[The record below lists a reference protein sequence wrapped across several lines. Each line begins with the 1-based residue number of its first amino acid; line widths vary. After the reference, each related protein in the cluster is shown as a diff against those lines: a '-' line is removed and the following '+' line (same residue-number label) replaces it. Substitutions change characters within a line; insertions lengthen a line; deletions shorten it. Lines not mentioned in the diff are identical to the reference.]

1 MGKRISILIGIVV
14 LAAAFCQLLLPGIIG
29 GNLANRIKEAARAE
43 NVTVNVRAMPGFMLL
58 AGQMDNLDVVVDNA
72 WLGDI
77 QVSRLTLHGENLQVD
92 YSALDSR
99 DGSAIQ
105 SADNLELTG
114 VITQQ
119 ALQDMLV
126 KKMEKVDNLHVQMDA
141 DKISATG
148 QVKLLGRMADITL
161 EGKVLP
167 ENGGLYF
174 HMTRLDIRNAVLGQ
188 AVLGNFFGD
197 ILIFDLYNSPIRAEI
212 DDVQQQAGQ
221 VTIKA
226 VRKEGNSC
234 NKDR

>member
-43 NVTVNVRAMPGFMLL
+43 NVTANVRAMPGFMLL

-126 KKMEKVDNLHVQMDA
+126 KKMEKVDNLHVQMDT

-197 ILIFDLYNSPIRAEI
+197 ILIFDLYNSPIRTEI

-226 VRKEGNSC
+226 VRKEGNSLQ
-234 NKDR
+234 

>member
-43 NVTVNVRAMPGFMLL
+43 NVTANVRAMPGFMLL

-126 KKMEKVDNLHVQMDA
+126 KKMEKVDNLHVQMDT

-212 DDVQQQAGQ
+212 DDVQQQTGQ

-226 VRKEGNSC
+226 VRKEGNSLQ
-234 NKDR
+234 

>member
-43 NVTVNVRAMPGFMLL
+43 NVTANVRAMPGFMLL

-92 YSALDSR
+92 YSASDSR

-126 KKMEKVDNLHVQMDA
+126 KKMEKVDNLHVQMDT

-226 VRKEGNSC
+226 VRKEGNSLQ
-234 NKDR
+234 

>member
-14 LAAAFCQLLLPGIIG
+14 LAVAFCQLLLPGIIG

-43 NVTVNVRAMPGFMLL
+43 NVTANVRAMPGFMLL

-226 VRKEGNSC
+226 VRKAGNSLQ
-234 NKDR
+234 

>member
-43 NVTVNVRAMPGFMLL
+43 NVTANVRAMPGFMLL

-126 KKMEKVDNLHVQMDA
+126 KKMEKVDNLHVQMDT

-226 VRKEGNSC
+226 VRKEGNSLE
-234 NKDR
+234 

>member
-43 NVTVNVRAMPGFMLL
+43 NVTANVRAMPGFMLL

-105 SADNLELTG
+105 SADNLELNG

-226 VRKEGNSC
+226 VRKEGNSLQ
-234 NKDR
+234 

>member
-1 MGKRISILIGIVV
+1 MGKRISMLIGIVV

-43 NVTVNVRAMPGFMLL
+43 NVTANVRAMPGFMLL

-105 SADNLELTG
+105 SADNLELIG

-226 VRKEGNSC
+226 VRKEGNSLQ
-234 NKDR
+234 

>member
-43 NVTVNVRAMPGFMLL
+43 NVTANVRAMPGFMLL

-72 WLGDI
+72 RLGDI

-126 KKMEKVDNLHVQMDA
+126 KKMERVDNLHVQMDT

-226 VRKEGNSC
+226 VRKEGNSLQ
-234 NKDR
+234 

>member
-226 VRKEGNSC
+226 VRKEGNSLQ
-234 NKDR
+234 

>member
-43 NVTVNVRAMPGFMLL
+43 NVTANVRAMPGFMLL

-148 QVKLLGRMADITL
+148 QVKLLGRRADITL

-226 VRKEGNSC
+226 VRKEGNSLQ
-234 NKDR
+234 

>member
-43 NVTVNVRAMPGFMLL
+43 NVTANVRAMPGFMLL

-77 QVSRLTLHGENLQVD
+77 QVSRLPLHGENLQVD

-126 KKMEKVDNLHVQMDA
+126 KKMEKVDNLHVQMDT

-226 VRKEGNSC
+226 VRKEGNSLQ
-234 NKDR
+234 

>member
-43 NVTVNVRAMPGFMLL
+43 NVTANVRAMPGFMLL

-167 ENGGLYF
+167 ENSGLYF

-226 VRKEGNSC
+226 VRKEGNSLQ
-234 NKDR
+234 

>member
-43 NVTVNVRAMPGFMLL
+43 TVTANVRAMPGFMLL

-226 VRKEGNSC
+226 VRKEGNSLQ
-234 NKDR
+234 

>member
-43 NVTVNVRAMPGFMLL
+43 NVTANVRAMPGFMLL

-77 QVSRLTLHGENLQVD
+77 QVSRLTLHGENLQVN

-226 VRKEGNSC
+226 VRKEGNSLQ
-234 NKDR
+234 

>member
-43 NVTVNVRAMPGFMLL
+43 NVTANVRAMPGFMLL

-119 ALQDMLV
+119 ALQEMLV

-226 VRKEGNSC
+226 VRKEGNSLQ
-234 NKDR
+234 

>member
-14 LAAAFCQLLLPGIIG
+14 LAAAFCQLLLPGIVG

-43 NVTVNVRAMPGFMLL
+43 NVTANVRAMPGFMLL

-226 VRKEGNSC
+226 VRKAGNSLQ
-234 NKDR
+234 

>member
-43 NVTVNVRAMPGFMLL
+43 NVTANVRAMPGFMLL

-221 VTIKA
+221 VTITA
-226 VRKEGNSC
+226 VRKEGNSLQ
-234 NKDR
+234 

>member
-43 NVTVNVRAMPGFMLL
+43 NVTANVRAMPGFMLL

-126 KKMEKVDNLHVQMDA
+126 KKMEKLDNLHVQMDA

-226 VRKEGNSC
+226 VRKEGNSLQ
-234 NKDR
+234 

>member
-43 NVTVNVRAMPGFMLL
+43 NVTANVGAMPGFMLL

-226 VRKEGNSC
+226 VRKAGNSLQ
-234 NKDR
+234 

>member
-14 LAAAFCQLLLPGIIG
+14 LATAFCQLLLPGIIG

-43 NVTVNVRAMPGFMLL
+43 NVTANVRAMPGFMLL

-226 VRKEGNSC
+226 VRKEGNSLQ
-234 NKDR
+234 

>member
-14 LAAAFCQLLLPGIIG
+14 LAAAFSQLLLPGIIG

-43 NVTVNVRAMPGFMLL
+43 NVTANVRAMPGFMLL

-126 KKMEKVDNLHVQMDA
+126 KKMEKVDNLHVQVDA

-226 VRKEGNSC
+226 VRKEGNSLQ
-234 NKDR
+234 

>member
-14 LAAAFCQLLLPGIIG
+14 LAVAFCQLLLPGIIG

-43 NVTVNVRAMPGFMLL
+43 NVTANVRAMPGFMLL

-126 KKMEKVDNLHVQMDA
+126 KKMEKVDNLHVQVDA

-226 VRKEGNSC
+226 VRKEGNSLQ
-234 NKDR
+234 

>member
-29 GNLANRIKEAARAE
+29 GNLASRIKEAARAE
-43 NVTVNVRAMPGFMLL
+43 NVTANVRAMPGFMLL

-226 VRKEGNSC
+226 VRKEGNSLQ
-234 NKDR
+234 

>member
-14 LAAAFCQLLLPGIIG
+14 LAAVFCQLLLPGIIG

-43 NVTVNVRAMPGFMLL
+43 NVTANVRAMPGFMLL

-226 VRKEGNSC
+226 VRKEGNSLQ
-234 NKDR
+234 

>member
-43 NVTVNVRAMPGFMLL
+43 NVTANVRAMPGFMLL

-197 ILIFDLYNSPIRAEI
+197 ILIFALYNSPIRAEI
-212 DDVQQQAGQ
+212 DEVQQQAGQ

-226 VRKEGNSC
+226 VRKEGNSLQ
-234 NKDR
+234 

>member
-43 NVTVNVRAMPGFMLL
+43 NVTANVSAMPGFMLL

-226 VRKEGNSC
+226 VRKEGNSLQ
-234 NKDR
+234 

>member
-14 LAAAFCQLLLPGIIG
+14 LAAAFCQLLLPGIIS

-43 NVTVNVRAMPGFMLL
+43 NVTANVRAMPGFMLL

-126 KKMEKVDNLHVQMDA
+126 KKMEKVDNLHVQMDT

-226 VRKEGNSC
+226 VHKEGNSLQ
-234 NKDR
+234 

>member
-43 NVTVNVRAMPGFMLL
+43 NVTANVRAMPGFMLL
-58 AGQMDNLDVVVDNA
+58 AGQMDNLDVMVDNA

-77 QVSRLTLHGENLQVD
+77 QVSRLTLHGKNLQVD

-126 KKMEKVDNLHVQMDA
+126 KKMEKVDNLHVQMDT

-226 VRKEGNSC
+226 VRKEGNSLQ
-234 NKDR
+234 

>member
-43 NVTVNVRAMPGFMLL
+43 NVTANVRAMPGFMLL
-58 AGQMDNLDVVVDNA
+58 AGQMNNLDVVVDNA

-126 KKMEKVDNLHVQMDA
+126 KKMEKVDNLHVQMDT

-226 VRKEGNSC
+226 VRKEGNSLQ
-234 NKDR
+234 

>member
-43 NVTVNVRAMPGFMLL
+43 NVTANVRAMPGFMLL

-72 WLGDI
+72 WLEDI

-126 KKMEKVDNLHVQMDA
+126 KKMEKVDNLHVQMDT

-226 VRKEGNSC
+226 VRKEGNSLQ
-234 NKDR
+234 

>member
-14 LAAAFCQLLLPGIIG
+14 LAAAFCQLLLPGIIS

-43 NVTVNVRAMPGFMLL
+43 NVTANVRAMPGFMLL
-58 AGQMDNLDVVVDNA
+58 AGQMNNLDVVVDNA

-126 KKMEKVDNLHVQMDA
+126 KKMEKVDNLHVQMDT

-226 VRKEGNSC
+226 VRKEGNSLQ
-234 NKDR
+234 

>member
-43 NVTVNVRAMPGFMLL
+43 NVTANVRAMPGFMLL

-148 QVKLLGRMADITL
+148 QVKLLGHMADITL

-226 VRKEGNSC
+226 VRKEGNSLQ
-234 NKDR
+234 

>member
-43 NVTVNVRAMPGFMLL
+43 NVTANVRAMPGFMLL

-77 QVSRLTLHGENLQVD
+77 QVSRLTLHGKNLQVD

-119 ALQDMLV
+119 ALQDMLA
-126 KKMEKVDNLHVQMDA
+126 KKMEKVDNLHVQMDT

-226 VRKEGNSC
+226 VRKEVNSLQ
-234 NKDR
+234 

>member
-14 LAAAFCQLLLPGIIG
+14 LAVAFCQLLLPGIIG

-43 NVTVNVRAMPGFMLL
+43 NVTANVRAVPGFMLL

-141 DKISATG
+141 DKIRATG

-161 EGKVLP
+161 EGKVLS

-226 VRKEGNSC
+226 VRKEGNSLQ
-234 NKDR
+234 

>member
-14 LAAAFCQLLLPGIIG
+14 LAAGFCQLLLPGIIG

-43 NVTVNVRAMPGFMLL
+43 NVTANVRAMPGFMLL

-226 VRKEGNSC
+226 VRKAGNSLQ
-234 NKDR
+234 

>member
-1 MGKRISILIGIVV
+1 MGKRISMLIGIVV

-43 NVTVNVRAMPGFMLL
+43 NVTANVRAMPGFMLL

-77 QVSRLTLHGENLQVD
+77 QVSRLNLHGENLQVD

-226 VRKEGNSC
+226 VRKEGNSLQ
-234 NKDR
+234 

>member
-14 LAAAFCQLLLPGIIG
+14 LAAAFCQLLLPGIIS

-43 NVTVNVRAMPGFMLL
+43 NVTANVRAMPGFMLL

-77 QVSRLTLHGENLQVD
+77 QVSRLTLHGKNLKVD

-119 ALQDMLV
+119 DLQDMLV
-126 KKMEKVDNLHVQMDA
+126 KKMEKVDNLHVQMDT

-226 VRKEGNSC
+226 VRKEGNSLQ
-234 NKDR
+234 

>member
-43 NVTVNVRAMPGFMLL
+43 NVTANVRAMPGFMLL

-126 KKMEKVDNLHVQMDA
+126 KKMEKVDNLHVQMNA

-148 QVKLLGRMADITL
+148 QVKLLGCMADITL

-226 VRKEGNSC
+226 VRKEGNSLQ
-234 NKDR
+234 

>member
-43 NVTVNVRAMPGFMLL
+43 NVTANVRAMPGFMLL

-119 ALQDMLV
+119 ALQDMLI

-226 VRKEGNSC
+226 VRKEGNSLQ
-234 NKDR
+234 